1 MQDLIK
7 EFMAQKRFAI
17 VGATD
22 NTKKYGYE
30 IFKNLKSRS
39 YEVYPVNPRLKE
51 LEGTKCYP
59 SLADIP
65 VKVNVVDFVVPP
77 QVTEVILKE
86 CKRLG
91 VEILDR
97 TMATSLLT
105 EGGNQGVKIVGATG
119 VNTRTGEFYIIKS
132 KATILCMARPTRIW
146 LFSPTLPG
154 ISEFRPLQCMGDGN
168 AMAWKIG
175 RAHV

>member
-17 VGATD
+17 VGATN

-30 IFKNLKSRS
+30 IFKNLRSRG

-51 LEGTKCYP
+51 LEGIKCYP

-65 VKVNVVDFVVPP
+65 VKVDVVDFVVPP
-77 QVTEVILKE
+77 EVTETTLKE

-91 VEILDR
+91 LD
-97 TMATSLLT
+97 
-105 EGGNQGVKIVGATG
+105 
-119 VNTRTGEFYIIKS
+119 Y
-132 KATILCMARPTRIW
+132 IW
-146 LFSPTLPG
+146 LQPG
-154 ISEFRPLQCMGDGN
+154 SESEAAIAFCHENNLKVVHDVCVMLS
-168 AMAWKIG
+168 
-175 RAHV
+175 